1 MSKNNLRD
9 SFTGK
14 FGFILACVGSAVGM
28 GNIWLFPRR
37 VAAFGAPFLV
47 AYLLCVVVIGLSGV
61 IGEMAYGRA
70 MKAGPMGAFAAA
82 TEKAGMGRKPGGILS
97 AVPVLGSFALA
108 IGYSVV
114 SGWILKYTVAAFS
127 GQLFAPVDVGEF
139 GGLFGATATGTNN
152 IVFHLAALVLTYFI
166 LVFGISKGV
175 EKADKFFMP
184 LFFVMFVGIAIY
196 VSTLDGAAKGYAYM
210 FTSADWSGLLSPD
223 VWKYALGQAFFSL
236 SLAGGGTLVYGSYLG
251 DGEDIPFCAS
261 MVALFDTLAAF
272 VAALAI
278 IPAVYSAGID
288 MAAEVTSGPGL
299 MFIYLPYIFKG
310 MGSVGPVI
318 ACVFFVAVCFAAFS
332 SLINLFEAPIEALQN
347 NLGIR
352 RIPAVT
358 LVLVTGSVVA
368 VLISDIVSGW
378 MDVCS
383 IYICPIGALMA
394 AIMFFWVCGK
404 DFAAEEINRG
414 HRGGHGVFYANMGKY
429 VFCLLSLLVLILG
442 SITAGGI
449 G

>member
-1 MSKNNLRD
+1 MSKNTLRD
-9 SFTGK
+9 SFSGNL
-14 FGFILACVGSAVGM
+14 GFILACVGSAVGM

-47 AYLLCVVVIGLSGV
+47 AYLICVVVIGFSGV
-61 IGEMAYGRA
+61 IGEMALGRA
-70 MKAGPMGAFAAA
+70 MKAGPLGAFAGA
-82 TEKAGMGRKPGGILS
+82 TEKAGKGRTLGGALA

-114 SGWILKYTVAAFS
+114 SGWILKYTVGAFTGSILS
-127 GQLFAPVDVGEF
+127 GEGVGDF
-139 GGLFGATATGTNN
+139 GNLFGFTATGTNN
-152 IVFHLAALVLTYFI
+152 IVFHLAALVLTYII

-184 LFFVMFVGIAIY
+184 LFFLMFVGIAIY

-210 FTSADWSGLLSPD
+210 FTTADWSTLASGD

-236 SLAGGGTLVYGSYLG
+236 SLAGGGTLVYGSYLS
-251 DGEDIPFCAS
+251 EKENIPFCAS
-261 MVALFDTLAAF
+261 MVAVFDTLAAF
-272 VAALAI
+272 IAALAI

-310 MGSVGPVI
+310 MGSVGTI
-318 ACVFFVAVCFAAFS
+318 ISIVFFVAVSFAAFS

-347 NLGIR
+347 NLGLKR
-352 RIPAVT
+352 VPAVT
-358 LVLVTGSVVA
+358 VVLGAGAVIA
-368 VLISDIVSGW
+368 VLISDIVSDW

-383 IYICPIGALMA
+383 IYIFPIGALMA
-394 AIMFFWVCGK
+394 AVMFFWVCGK
-404 DFAAEEINRG
+404 DFAAAEINKGNDKGRG
-414 HRGGHGVFYANMGKY
+414 IFYANMGKY
-429 VFCLLSLLVLILG
+429 VFCTLSLLVLILG
-442 SITAGGI
+442 SITAGGL

>member
-1 MSKNNLRD
+1 MSKNTLRD
-9 SFTGK
+9 SFSGNL
-14 FGFILACVGSAVGM
+14 GFILACVGSAVGM

-37 VAAFGAPFLV
+37 VAAFGTPFLV
-47 AYLLCVVVIGLSGV
+47 AYLICVVVIGFSGV

-70 MKAGPMGAFAAA
+70 MKAGPMGAFAGA
-82 TEKAGMGRKPGGILS
+82 TEKAGKGRALGGALAI
-97 AVPVLGSFALA
+97 VPVLSSLALA

-114 SGWILKYTVAAFS
+114 AGWILKYTVGAFS
-127 GQLFAPVDVGEF
+127 GSILAPEGVGDF
-139 GGLFGATATGTNN
+139 GNLFGFTATGTNN
-152 IVFHLAALVLTYFI
+152 IVFHLAAIVLTYII

-184 LFFVMFVGIAIY
+184 LFFLMFIGIAIY

-210 FTSADWSGLLSPD
+210 FTTADWSTLLSGD

-236 SLAGGGTLVYGSYLG
+236 SLAGSGTLVYGSYLS
-251 DGEDIPFCAS
+251 EKENIPFCAS
-261 MVALFDTLAAF
+261 MVAVFDTLAAF

-318 ACVFFVAVCFAAFS
+318 AIVFFVAVCFAAFS

-347 NLGIR
+347 NLGLKR
-352 RIPAVT
+352 VPAVT
-358 LVLVTGSVVA
+358 IVLGAGAVIA
-368 VLISDIVSGW
+368 VLISDIVSDW

-383 IYICPIGALMA
+383 IYLCPIGAMMA
-394 AIMFFWVCGK
+394 AVMFFWVCGK
-404 DFAAEEINRG
+404 DYAAAEIDRG
-414 HRGGHGVFYANMGKY
+414 NGKGRGAFFANMGKY
-429 VFCLLSLLVLILG
+429 VFCTLSILVLILG

>member
-1 MSKNNLRD
+1 MRKNTLRD

-70 MKAGPMGAFAAA
+70 MKAGPKGAFASA
-82 TEKAGMGRKPGGILS
+82 TEKAGKGRLPGNILS

-114 SGWILKYTVAAFS
+114 SGWILKYTFDAFS
-127 GQLFAPVDVGEF
+127 GTLLSPADVGAF
-139 GGLFGATATGTNN
+139 GGVFGATATGTNN
-152 IVFHLAALVLTYFI
+152 IVFHLAALIITYII
-166 LVFGISKGV
+166 LVFGIAGGV

-184 LFFVMFVGIAIY
+184 LFFVMFIGIAIY

-210 FTSADWSGLLSPD
+210 FTTADWSTLLSGD

-236 SLAGGGTLVYGSYLG
+236 SLAGGGTLVYGSYLA
-251 DGEDIPFCAS
+251 DGEDIPYCAS
-261 MVALFDTLAAF
+261 MVAIFDTMAAF
-272 VAALAI
+272 IAALAI

-288 MAAEVTSGPGL
+288 MATEVTSGPGL

-310 MGSVGPVI
+310 MGSVGPI
-318 ACVFFVAVCFAAFS
+318 ISIVFFIAVSFAALS
-332 SLINLFEAPIEALQN
+332 SLINLFEAPIEALQAT
-347 NLGIR
+347 LGLK
-352 RIPAVT
+352 RIPAVSI
-358 LVLVTGSVVA
+358 VLATGSIVA
-368 VLISDIVSGW
+368 ILISDIVSGW

-383 IYICPIGALMA
+383 IYICPIGALLA
-394 AIMFFWVCGK
+394 AVMFFWVCGK
-404 DFAAEEINRG
+404 DFAAAEINKG
-414 HRGGHGVFYANMGKY
+414 HKGGHGAFYAGMGKY
-429 VFCLLSLLVLILG
+429 VFCILSFLVLALG